1 MSKYSL
7 CIIEPYF
14 SVFHGPWERRNLPS
28 KYNGT
33 FICQHIIELFD
44 FYHEQEDLQ
53 ELIYHMENWIR
64 FAQQNYSI
72 NHPII
77 ENFWKLHN
85 KKYFCQLNIAKTYET
100 ETGELMCILKTFWI
114 RIFQRKFR
122 NYIAKK
128 KKIILMRKNPTQLFF
143 RKINGRWKKNIRYI

>member
-1 MSKYSL
+1 MSNYSL

-14 SVFHGPWERRNLPS
+14 SAFHGPWERRNLPS
-28 KYNGT
+28 KNNGT

-44 FYHEQEDLQ
+44 FYHEQEDVQ

-64 FAQQNYSI
+64 FAQQNYRM

-128 KKIILMRKNPTQLFF
+128 KKIISMRKNPKQLFY
-143 RKINGRWKKNIRYI
+143 RSIHGRWKNYIIYI